1 MEEMTELRDKMPR
14 IITQVPGPK
23 SKEMLKIKEQN
34 VPFGVSTG
42 LAVYAKQ
49 AQGAMIEDVDGN
61 IFVDFAG
68 GIGVMN
74 VGHCIPEVVEV
85 VKAQCDKFFHVN
97 FNVVLYEQYAL
108 LAEKLNTLT
117 PGSFEK
123 RTMLV
128 NTGAEANE
136 NAIKL
141 ARRFTGRSEIIAFTG
156 GFHGRSYMT
165 MALTSKVKPYKFN
178 FGPMPSG
185 VHRAEFPYVYR
196 RPVGIPLE
204 KATDYYL
211 QKLDD
216 MFLEEVAPDQ
226 VAAIILEPILGE
238 GGFVIPPDEYIAQ
251 LSKIC
256 HKHGILL
263 IADEVQTSYCRT
275 GKLFA
280 TDYWAE
286 FDAYPDILVSAK
298 SIGAGMPISAVT
310 ARKEIFD
317 SVTPGEIGGTYCGN
331 PLAAT
336 AGLKVLEI
344 MQRED
349 YAGKANHI
357 GEVAI
362 SRLLEMQNKY
372 QLIGDVRGRGAM
384 TALELVKD
392 RTTKQPAKEETTAVI
407 EECRKNGLIVLSAG
421 VRDNIIRMLS
431 PLVITDEQ
439 LNAGLDILENAIG
452 KVVGQ

>member
-1 MEEMTELRDKMPR
+1 MSELKNLKPKVV
-14 IITQVPGPK
+14 TQLPGPK
-23 SKEMLKIKEQN
+23 SAELLKIKERN

-42 LAVYAKQ
+42 LTVFANRAE
-49 AQGAMIEDVDGN
+49 GAMIEDIDGN
-61 IFVDFAG
+61 VFVDFAG

-74 VGHCIPEVVEV
+74 VGHCIPEIVEA

-108 LAEKLNTLT
+108 LAEKLNALV
-117 PGSFEK
+117 PGNFEK
-123 RTMLV
+123 KTLLV

-156 GFHGRSYMT
+156 AFHGRTYMT

-178 FGPMPSG
+178 FGPLPSG

-196 RPVGIPLE
+196 RPEGIKE
-204 KATDYYL
+204 EDAIKYYL
-211 QKLDD
+211 QRLDD

-238 GGFVIPPDEYIAQ
+238 GGFVVPPDAYIAE
-251 LSKIC
+251 LRKIC
-256 HKHGILL
+256 DKHGILL

-275 GKLFA
+275 GKMFA
-280 TDYWAE
+280 CDYWAE
-286 FDAYPDILVSAK
+286 YGVYPDILVSAK
-298 SIGAGMPISAVT
+298 SIGAGIPISAVT

-317 SVTPGEIGGTYCGN
+317 SVTAGEIGGTYCGN

-344 MQRED
+344 MQKYD

-357 GEVAI
+357 GQIAI
-362 SRLLEMQNKY
+362 SRLQEMQKKY
-372 QLIGDVRGRGAM
+372 DLIGDVRGRGAM
-384 TALELVKD
+384 VAVEFVKD
-392 RTTKQPAKEETTAVI
+392 RATKQPAKEETKAIV
-407 EECRKNGLIVLSAG
+407 EECRRNGLIILNAA
-421 VRDNIIRMLS
+421 VRDNVIRMLT

-439 LNAGLDILENAIG
+439 LNVGLDILDKAIA
-452 KVVGQ
+452 KVVG